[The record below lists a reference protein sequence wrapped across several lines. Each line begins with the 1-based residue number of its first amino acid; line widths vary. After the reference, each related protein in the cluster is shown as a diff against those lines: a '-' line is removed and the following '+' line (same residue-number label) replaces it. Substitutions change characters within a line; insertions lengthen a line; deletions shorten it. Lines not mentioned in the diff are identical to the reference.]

1 MYQCAPTRK
10 TAVIDTI
17 NTWIGRDD
25 LVHISVQRP
34 KTIQGKTEQP
44 TIPGSEME
52 GEELAQL
59 GTGEAI
65 LENVIQTYGFEGG
78 RLQVRGKFQGESE
91 DGTSYDRMLRVR
103 IPLRRVPD
111 SATGS
116 TGTTAGIETLT
127 TSLSGVVD
135 GLAGRQAETLNTLLE
150 AVGEV
155 QSRQDDF
162 HEQRFSD
169 ASAYQQQIMN
179 LSIDNAR
186 LQLQVAV
193 MEQNAGS
200 TIPPEMWLKIVDQ
213 GLPAVLEMVGRMM
226 PKAPELSA
234 GPSNGVQSAPSK

>member
-1 MYQCAPTRK
+1 
-10 TAVIDTI
+10 
-17 NTWIGRDD
+17 
-25 LVHISVQRP
+25 
-34 KTIQGKTEQP
+34 
-44 TIPGSEME
+44 
-52 GEELAQL
+52 
-59 GTGEAI
+59 
-65 LENVIQTYGFEGG
+65 
-78 RLQVRGKFQGESE
+78 
-91 DGTSYDRMLRVR
+91 
-103 IPLRRVPD
+103 
-111 SATGS
+111 
-116 TGTTAGIETLT
+116 
-127 TSLSGVVD
+127 LSGVVD